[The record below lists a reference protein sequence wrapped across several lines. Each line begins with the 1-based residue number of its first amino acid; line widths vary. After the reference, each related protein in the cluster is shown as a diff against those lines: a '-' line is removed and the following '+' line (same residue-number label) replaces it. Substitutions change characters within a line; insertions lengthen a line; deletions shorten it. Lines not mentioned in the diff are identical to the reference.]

1 MSSNDTSGNDNGNG
15 LPFNYVPSFSAGIV
29 FVVLFSIVTTIH
41 LGQALRSRMWWLLPT
56 VVTGG
61 VGEIIGWAGRLWG
74 SKNPTSQNP
83 FLMQIT
89 TTIIS
94 PTFILAADFVI
105 VGILIQKLGS
115 KYSRLRPRLY
125 TIVFCSCDVV
135 ALVVQSIGGATA
147 SQASTASG
155 AATGG
160 HIALGGIAFQ
170 FAAIVVYMLLST
182 EFLIRFLLKKP
193 FPGREDT
200 LDGVHP
206 FVLDSKT
213 RQMIYGV
220 GLSTLAMFI
229 RGVYRTI
236 ELADGWSGRII
247 SNETYFIALDG
258 AMILLSMIALN
269 VFHPGRLLDK
279 QPVVEEKRSDSVTEV

>member
-1 MSSNDTSGNDNGNG
+1 MSSNSTSDNNNND
-15 LPFNYVPSFSAGIV
+15 LPFNYVPSFPAGIV

-41 LGQALRSRMWWLLPT
+41 LGQALHSKLWWLLPT

-94 PTFILAADFVI
+94 PTFILAANFVI
-105 VGILIQKLGS
+105 VGTLIRKLGP

-125 TIVFCSCDVV
+125 TVVFCTCDVI
-135 ALVVQSIGGATA
+135 ALVVQSIGGASA
-147 SQASTASG
+147 SEATTQV
-155 AATGG
+155 AAARGG

-182 EFLIRFLLKKP
+182 EFFIRFLLKKP

-200 LDGVHP
+200 LNNGTLP
-206 FVLDSKT
+206 VLDSRTK
-213 RQMIYGV
+213 QMIFGV

-229 RGVYRTI
+229 RGIYRTI
-236 ELADGWSGRII
+236 ELANGWGGRII
-247 SNETYFIALDG
+247 STESYFIALDG
-258 AMILLSMIALN
+258 AMILLSMLALC

-279 QPVVEEKRSDSVTEV
+279 QTVVEENKEESGAKV